1 MSLKQQASKGSEI
14 DERLSA
20 LVTNANAVRAI
31 ASAVES
37 TLGPK
42 GLDTM
47 LVDRFGEVVIT
58 NDGVTILSMMEA
70 NHPAAKMVINIAKSQ
85 QEEIG
90 DGTTTATVMAGALV
104 GAGVEH
110 VSKGV
115 PVVRVIEGLKMA
127 VKRAQQ
133 LIEEQSIPVNDIKD
147 PRLRQVA
154 LVAGREH
161 EDIADL
167 VVEAAVLIGE
177 EKLKDKTFKLADTV
191 LAEEGAENHVFMG
204 VIIDKERMNKQMP
217 KELENSPVLVI
228 DDALEPEEIEEEA
241 LGTES
246 GFARYLEL
254 QEEFCSNIQKI
265 IDMGIKLVLVDR
277 GVDDTAEEMLTDA
290 GVMVL
295 QRVANK
301 ELRKAAEHCGA
312 KPIKRTG
319 LKKSPPDLSK
329 YLGKAEKVIS
339 EEKLEQVWIMGG
351 SGKPM
356 ATVLVGAATSEVVGE
371 RSRIAKDAAA
381 AVQAA
386 VRGGIVPGGGALE
399 LYVAREVEKMRE
411 GIKGMTAFGIDC
423 VVESLKRP
431 VSQIISNAGFNPLEK
446 IADIN
451 AAQVEQNKVS
461 LALNCNTGEI
471 ADMYELGVVDP
482 ALVKIHA
489 LKAAGEIAEA
499 ILRIDTIIKMRD
511 EDEKKRES
519 RKFEE

>member
-1 MSLKQQASKGSEI
+1 MSLKQQASQGAEVN
-14 DERLSA
+14 ERLAA
-20 LVTNANAVRAI
+20 LITNSNAVRAI
-31 ASAVES
+31 ASAVEG

-104 GAGVEH
+104 STGVEQ

-115 PVVRVIEGLKMA
+115 PVARVIEGLKMGLQ
-127 VKRAQQ
+127 RAQQ
-133 LIEEQSIPVNDIKD
+133 LIKEQAQPVSDIND
-147 PRLRQVA
+147 PRIRQVA
-154 LVAGREH
+154 LVAGRAH
-161 EDIADL
+161 QDIADL
-167 VVEAAVLIGE
+167 VVRAAVLIGE
-177 EKLKDKTFKLADTV
+177 EKLKDRAFKLSDTI
-191 LAEEGAENHVFMG
+191 LAEEGAENSVFMG
-204 VIIDKERMNKQMP
+204 VIIGKERMNQQMP
-217 KELENSPVLVI
+217 KDLENAKVLVI
-228 DDALEPEEIEEEA
+228 DDALQPEEIGEEA

-254 QEEFCSNIQKI
+254 QEEFRRNIQKI
-265 IDMGIKLVLVDR
+265 IDLGVKLVLVDR
-277 GVDDTAEEMLTDA
+277 GVDDAAEEILTDA

-301 ELRKAAEHCGA
+301 ELRMAAEHCGA
-312 KPIKRTG
+312 RLIKRTG
-319 LKKSPPDLSK
+319 LKKPLEELAK
-329 YLGKAEKVIS
+329 YAGSAERVKS

-356 ATVLVGAATSEVVGE
+356 ATVLVGAATAEVVGE

-399 LYVAREVEKMRE
+399 LAVAREVEKMRE
-411 GIKGMTAFGIDC
+411 GIKGMTAFGVDC
-423 VVESLKRP
+423 VVEALKRP

-446 IADIN
+446 IADVN
-451 AAQVEQNKVS
+451 AAQVEQGKVS
-461 LALNCNTGEI
+461 LAVNCDTGEV

-511 EDEKKRES
+511 ENKDSEQDGGLEV
-519 RKFEE
+519 